1 MLQKQL
7 LFTKAP
13 SQKPLLL
20 IYQLESKQHQQMQ
33 ALLDALRAPWSSAS
47 RFLSFYDKFP
57 FVYFETNLQSKRR
70 KANR

>member
-1 MLQKQL
+1 
-7 LFTKAP
+7 
-13 SQKPLLL
+13 
-20 IYQLESKQHQQMQ
+20 MQ

-70 KANR
+70 RKQIGDFLVLSLKRLLRHLELTS